1 MAYVRIHKTIWVSHL
16 VACLIIFILF
26 YEESWQGGV
35 FKVMKNDEIL
45 EFFSRLD
52 PFPQA
57 FGQVKEQLILG
68 LQKTKLVPHL
78 FACSIVFILFY
89 ERSSQGGVFKIMK
102 NDHFLVF

>member
-1 MAYVRIHKTIWVSHL
+1 M
-16 VACLIIFILF
+16 
-26 YEESWQGGV
+26 
-35 FKVMKNDEIL
+35 L

-52 PFPQA
+52 PFPQV

-89 ERSSQGGVFKIMK
+89 ERSSQGVVFKIMK